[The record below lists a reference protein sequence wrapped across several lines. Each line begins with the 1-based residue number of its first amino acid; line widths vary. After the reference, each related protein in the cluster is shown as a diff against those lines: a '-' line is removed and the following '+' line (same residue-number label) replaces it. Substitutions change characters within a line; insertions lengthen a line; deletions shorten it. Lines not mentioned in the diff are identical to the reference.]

1 MQKKY
6 IQNEKADILTF
17 GNNDKKSLKPL
28 SAYFKQV
35 GLKFA

>member
-17 GNNDKKSLKPL
+17 GNNDKQEISFKKDNQLTLK
-28 SAYFKQV
+28 
-35 GLKFA
+35 